1 MGKELE
7 RIIDN
12 LETVYRGDAWHG
24 PSVTEIM
31 NSLRPAVVDQ
41 KHGFSKHTIAQL
53 IYHLIAWRIFI
64 IEKLNDNIHFSLET
78 DEDNWGSPEIT
89 SKEKWN
95 ELKQLFQETHARLVD
110 LLSGQSDD
118 LLEKRVPGEHY
129 DYYKLLTGMI
139 QHDTYHLG
147 MIWVLWE

>member
-31 NSLRPAVVDQ
+31 NSLRPELVDQ

-53 IYHLIAWRIFI
+53 IFHLIAWRRFI
-64 IEKLNDNIHFSLET
+64 IEKLKDNIHYSLENE
-78 DEDNWGSPEIT
+78 EDNWGGEWIT
-89 SKEKWN
+89 SCENWG
-95 ELKQLFQETHARLVD
+95 ELKQLFQETQNELVD
-110 LLSGQSDD
+110 LLYQQSDD
-118 LLEKRVPGEHY
+118 LLDRRVPGEDY
-129 DYYKLLTGMI
+129 DFYKLLTGMI